1 MEWRSEWEEAD
12 RLRLIFG
19 AERSVYLWVLH
30 LGGDDQGYE
39 KYIEMQIQVLDQD
52 KKKVTEILVRPNFT
66 RSEEQHV

>member
-19 AERSVYLWVLH
+19 TERSVYPWVLH

-39 KYIEMQIQVLDQD
+39 KYIEIQTIRL
-52 KKKVTEILVRPNFT
+52 N
-66 RSEEQHV
+66 S